1 MLRKKEKG
9 TVITNYKLEIFVN
22 KGPSARYIIGK
33 LSKWYPGIRF
43 FYRPGNRRQ
52 KESYWTCIDF
62 GTDEKRLRECRQAVH
77 HLMDFNT
84 QLIMREMKM

>member
-9 TVITNYKLEIFVN
+9 TTRAEYKLEIFVN
-22 KGPSARYIIGK
+22 KGPSARYIINK
-33 LSKWYPGIRF
+33 LSTWYPGIRF

-62 GTDEKRLRECRQAVH
+62 GTDEKRLRDCRQAVH